1 MNFQVE
7 RLKRLPQ
14 RKDDVWQGG
23 LTRIPAWVEEGESG
37 GAYRPWLAG
46 WLSLKTRYVH
56 TSVPKRREETDL
68 QMALDCLLEF
78 SCNEELAGYRPGRV
92 EVKDEALAK
101 HLGPLL
107 EEAGIEVQQRK
118 KLFMFD
124 EVIADLGEHLEGK
137 AGLPDALEAKGVTV
151 EIMRSFAEA
160 SSELYEA
167 KLWEQLGG
175 EDLVEI
181 ESPSVGSAFRYFSV
195 LGAGKMTFGLGF
207 YWSPDEFESLMDGRG
222 TDVFRES
229 QRWAIY
235 FEPMTQIPFGDA
247 DLWEDYEL
255 PVAGDGAYPVA
266 GCWDPRGKHRR
277 PGPEILVFMEGLM
290 RALARTTEDEIDSGR
305 WEKTVETWKGPMEFV
320 MSLPGLLEEP
330 GKDSEGRT
338 KGRPG
343 IPDRRLMEQSLA
355 QIHRALEGG
364 DFADADE
371 MNAFLNKEVLSG
383 NIAAVEPTGSL
394 EKAQELM
401 YQAVDS
407 VGRKR
412 VQLARKALK
421 ICPDCADAYVI
432 LAEQSGDEQKAHDLY
447 AQGVAAGERGLG
459 PAIFEEDAGR
469 FWGILETRPYM
480 RARLGLAE
488 ILEAM
493 GRLEEA
499 ADHYREMLRLNQN
512 DNQGVRH
519 MLVPCLLE
527 MGCDDEA
534 EEILK
539 RYKADFLALW
549 TYPRALVTFRK
560 KGDTATARKHL
571 RKAIEENEYVPHYL
585 LGRRDWPIE
594 FPSSYS
600 PGSGDEA
607 ILCADVL
614 ADVWQETP
622 GAIEWLEEQL
632 EAKPTRKST
641 KKRTR

>member
-1 MNFQVE
+1 MPE
-7 RLKRLPQ
+7 R
-14 RKDDVWQGG
+14 
-23 LTRIPAWVEEGESG
+23 
-37 GAYRPWLAG
+37 
-46 WLSLKTRYVH
+46 
-56 TSVPKRREETDL
+56 
-68 QMALDCLLEF
+68 F
-78 SCNEELAGYRPGRV
+78 
-92 EVKDEALAK
+92 
-101 HLGPLL
+101 
-107 EEAGIEVQQRK
+107 
-118 KLFMFD
+118 
-124 EVIADLGEHLEGK
+124 
-137 AGLPDALEAKGVTV
+137 
-151 EIMRSFAEA
+151 
-160 SSELYEA
+160 
-167 KLWEQLGG
+167 
-175 EDLVEI
+175 
-181 ESPSVGSAFRYFSV
+181 
-195 LGAGKMTFGLGF
+195 
-207 YWSPDEFESLMDGRG
+207 
-222 TDVFRES
+222 
-229 QRWAIY
+229 
-235 FEPMTQIPFGDA
+235 
-247 DLWEDYEL
+247 
-255 PVAGDGAYPVA
+255 
-266 GCWDPRGKHRR
+266 
-277 PGPEILVFMEGLM
+277 FMEGINEAHAVGMAAGLAM
-290 RALARTTEDEIDSGR
+290 EGKIVYVNTIATFLTRRCFEQVVLDLCMHNVRVRLIGNGGGVVYAPLGPTHLAFEDLAILRAVPNMTIAA
-305 WEKTVETWKGPMEFV
+305 P
-320 MSLPGLLEEP
+320 
-330 GKDSEGRT
+330 
-338 KGRPG
+338 
-343 IPDRRLMEQSLA
+343 
-355 QIHRALEGG
+355 
-364 DFADADE
+364 ADADE

-447 AQGVAAGERGLG
+447 AQGVAAGERALG
-459 PAIFEEDAGR
+459 PEIFEEDAGR